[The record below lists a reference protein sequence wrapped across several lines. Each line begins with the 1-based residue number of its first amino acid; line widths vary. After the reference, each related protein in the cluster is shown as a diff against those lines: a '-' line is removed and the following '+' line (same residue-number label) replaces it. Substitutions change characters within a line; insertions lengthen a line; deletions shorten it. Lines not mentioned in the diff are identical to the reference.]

1 MPTLDDS
8 NHDSDQERT
17 PYERSVATVASSK
30 PSVPKDNAQPIVLSH
45 EESAQ
50 LLRSIGELANA
61 GLPLDAGL
69 EALAEEISGSKL
81 QRALRQIAVELR
93 AGGNPLSEN
102 DLSLVRL
109 PKYHRC
115 ILIAGIQSQRLGDA
129 LFELLDEDAWRR
141 DYWRDL
147 WAALS
152 YPLLLALVTLLVVDL
167 LNVVVMPIVQASFLQ
182 IYEDFQISTPFDVTI
197 FQAPPVSW
205 TAFFLLA
212 AMAML
217 LVPMFLSAA
226 QTAMLRRSV
235 PLLGKIFWWYEVL
248 DLIIKLRLLVAQR
261 IPTPMALRV
270 VGDALSSRRMAQLVP
285 VWADEMDQG
294 RTLGDVWVESMDIPS
309 SILPLVRWGET
320 TGNLPEAFQSVE
332 ALLKDRLALR
342 RELIRKIGPPVITA
356 VVLAALFWAA
366 IRMIVLFLPLFDL
379 IQNFM

>member
-1 MPTLDDS
+1 MPSLDDS
-8 NHDSDQERT
+8 NHDSGLDRT
-17 PYERSVATVASSK
+17 PSQQAVKTVGSGKQAAARS
-30 PSVPKDNAQPIVLSH
+30 NAQPITLSN

-61 GLPLDAGL
+61 GLPLDVGL
-69 EALAEEISGSKL
+69 EALAEEISGGKL
-81 QRALRQIAVELR
+81 KRALRQIAVEIR
-93 AGGNPLSEN
+93 GGVNPLSEN
-102 DLSLVRL
+102 ELSLVRL

-129 LFELLDEDAWRR
+129 LFEMLDEDAWRR

-167 LNVVVMPIVQASFLQ
+167 LNVVVMPIVQTNFLQ
-182 IYEDFQISTPFDVTI
+182 IYEDFQIDIPFDVTI
-197 FQAPPVSW
+197 FKAPPVSW
-205 TAFFLLA
+205 TSFFLLA
-212 AMAML
+212 GMAML
-217 LVPMFLSAA
+217 LVPMFLAAA
-226 QTAMLRRSV
+226 QMAMLRRSV

-261 IPTPMALRV
+261 IPTPTALRV
-270 VGDALSSRRMAQLVP
+270 VGDALSSRRMAQIVP
-285 VWADEMDQG
+285 IWANEMDQG
-294 RTLGDVWVESMDIPS
+294 RTLGDVWLDSMDIPS

-379 IQNFM
+379 IQNLI

>member
-1 MPTLDDS
+1 MPSLDDS
-8 NHDSDQERT
+8 NHDSGQDRT
-17 PYERSVATVASSK
+17 PYEQSVTTVSASK
-30 PSVPKDNAQPIVLSH
+30 PVETKGSAQAIVLSH

-61 GLPLDAGL
+61 GLPLDGGL
-69 EALAEEISGSKL
+69 DALAEEVSGSKL
-81 QRALRQIAVELR
+81 KRALRQIAAEIR

-109 PKYHRC
+109 PRYHRC
-115 ILIAGIQSQRLGDA
+115 ILIAGIQSERLGDA
-129 LFELLDEDAWRR
+129 LFEMLDEDAWRR

-152 YPLLLALVTLLVVDL
+152 YPMLLALVTLLVVDL
-167 LNVVVMPIVQASFLQ
+167 LNVVVMPIVQSSFLQ
-182 IYEDFQISTPFDVTI
+182 IYEDFQIDVPFDVTI
-197 FQAPPVSW
+197 FKAPPVSW
-205 TAFFLLA
+205 TSFFLLA
-212 AMAML
+212 IMAML

-248 DLIIKLRLLVAQR
+248 DLIIKLRLLVAQQ

-285 VWADEMDQG
+285 IWANEMDQG
-294 RTLGDVWVESMDIPS
+294 RTLGDVWLYSMDIPS

-320 TGNLPEAFQSVE
+320 TGNLPEAFRSVE

-366 IRMIVLFLPLFDL
+366 IRLVVLFLPLFDL
-379 IQNFM
+379 IQNLT